1 MAAPLAR
8 LTAAALKGDRRF
20 HFLTLFCFLVASF
33 KVQGSQMW
41 WFQLF
46 HFYKK
51 TFPKEEQEDSWR
63 SCVCFF
69 PTVDGCRWCPGY
81 QRHLPPSPTCCPFQP
96 ITEDKRH
103 GREEL
108 VVYDNIVKRLPW
120 HTHNQENELNYNTI
134 FGKITR
140 CWHLSLFIF
149 GGLSVP

>member
-1 MAAPLAR
+1 MKTKSHFSSVALFHKHQPWSLAWQPPLAR

-20 HFLTLFCFLVASF
+20 HFLTLFCLLAASF
-33 KVQGSQMW
+33 KVQGSNMW

-51 TFPKEEQEDSWR
+51 TFSKEEQEDSWR

-69 PTVDGCRWCPGY
+69 PTVNGCRWCPGY

-120 HTHNQENELNYNTI
+120 HTHN
-134 FGKITR
+134 
-140 CWHLSLFIF
+140 
-149 GGLSVP
+149 